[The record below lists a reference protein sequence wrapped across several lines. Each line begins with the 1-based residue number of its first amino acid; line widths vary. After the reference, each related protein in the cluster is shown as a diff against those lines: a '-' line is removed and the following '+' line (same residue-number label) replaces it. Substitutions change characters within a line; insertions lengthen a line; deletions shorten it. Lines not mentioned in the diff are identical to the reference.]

1 MRLLV
6 QREFQHEPRCKMA
19 FCMGYYSHALNDV
32 DGARFVTGLVIIGN
46 IACAKPLTRQS
57 KKLLNLMVLREN
69 VRRTPSLWAGS
80 PNYDKAI
87 DAMKARMQ

>member
-1 MRLLV
+1 
-6 QREFQHEPRCKMA
+6 MA
-19 FCMGYYSHALNDV
+19 FRMGCYSHALNDV
-32 DGARFVTGLVIIGN
+32 DGARVVTDLFIIGN
-46 IACAKPLTRQS
+46 IACAKPITRQS

-69 VRRTPSLWAGS
+69 VRRTPSLWPGS